1 MRCVLPVLISIHA
14 LLAESD
20 RLNAAGAFSIKHF
33 YPRSP
38 CGERLGLLSPTDP
51 RQTISIHAL
60 LAESDYCHAAGGG
73 KDDDFYPRS
82 PCGERLV
89 QRGPG
94 PHQGRH
100 FYPRSPCG
108 ERLFRVAVFQHT
120 VVISIHA
127 LLAESDPGAKSRTP
141 ERYYFYPRSPCG
153 ERPYGRIND
162 ISRLIFLS
170 TLSLRRAT
178 SILDYFSA
186 VMRHFYPRS
195 PCGERHILSILIIGF
210 LEFLSTLSLRRAT
223 YLINTYHRIFGISIH
238 ALLAESD
245 GSMPTTWV
253 ARPQFLST
261 LSLRRATETPRRQ
274 PHSTQF
280 LSTLSL
286 RRATCYSLRHSTSRW
301 YFYPRS
307 PCGERLRDALQDL
320 RRVPISIHALLAESD
335 QQKCRDG
342 KAHIN
347 FYPRS
352 PCGERHQPQKRHLPA
367 GYFYP
372 RSPCGERLTA
382 PLTNNVQPHFYPR
395 SPCGERPTLPRK
407 AVTTRGFLSTLSLRR
422 ATTYTRTQS
431 ASRVISIHALLAES
445 DDFRCPIKR
454 AIANFYPRSP
464 CGERRHGVGFAKIDL
479 AFLSTLSLRRATY
492 GRINDISRLIFL
504 STLSLRRATKGQLY
518 TSAYIQISIHA
529 LLAESDRQPAQLL
542 YKPRMISIHALL
554 AESDLPAR

>member
-1 MRCVLPVLISIHA
+1 
-14 LLAESD
+14 
-20 RLNAAGAFSIKHF
+20 
-33 YPRSP
+33 
-38 CGERLGLLSPTDP
+38 
-51 RQTISIHAL
+51 
-60 LAESDYCHAAGGG
+60 
-73 KDDDFYPRS
+73 
-82 PCGERLV
+82 
-89 QRGPG
+89 
-94 PHQGRH
+94 
-100 FYPRSPCG
+100 
-108 ERLFRVAVFQHT
+108 
-120 VVISIHA
+120 
-127 LLAESDPGAKSRTP
+127 
-141 ERYYFYPRSPCG
+141 
-153 ERPYGRIND
+153 
-162 ISRLIFLS
+162 
-170 TLSLRRAT
+170 
-178 SILDYFSA
+178 
-186 VMRHFYPRS
+186 
-195 PCGERHILSILIIGF
+195 
-210 LEFLSTLSLRRAT
+210 
-223 YLINTYHRIFGISIH
+223 
-238 ALLAESD
+238 
-245 GSMPTTWV
+245 MPTTWV

-464 CGERRHGVGFAKIDL
+464 CGERHIITRTGNNTINFYPRSPCGE
-479 AFLSTLSLRRATY
+479 RRQPHF
-492 GRINDISRLIFL
+492 RNSCRLV
-504 STLSLRRATKGQLY
+504 
-518 TSAYIQISIHA
+518 ISIHA
-529 LLAESDRQPAQLL
+529 LLAESDHSGGPWQAECT
-542 YKPRMISIHALL
+542 ISIHALL
-554 AESDLPAR
+554 AESDVTGSDSQKLILHFYPRSPCGERRMVALTIFRG

>member
-1 MRCVLPVLISIHA
+1 
-14 LLAESD
+14 
-20 RLNAAGAFSIKHF
+20 
-33 YPRSP
+33 
-38 CGERLGLLSPTDP
+38 
-51 RQTISIHAL
+51 
-60 LAESDYCHAAGGG
+60 
-73 KDDDFYPRS
+73 
-82 PCGERLV
+82 
-89 QRGPG
+89 
-94 PHQGRH
+94 
-100 FYPRSPCG
+100 
-108 ERLFRVAVFQHT
+108 
-120 VVISIHA
+120 
-127 LLAESDPGAKSRTP
+127 
-141 ERYYFYPRSPCG
+141 
-153 ERPYGRIND
+153 
-162 ISRLIFLS
+162 
-170 TLSLRRAT
+170 
-178 SILDYFSA
+178 
-186 VMRHFYPRS
+186 
-195 PCGERHILSILIIGF
+195 
-210 LEFLSTLSLRRAT
+210 
-223 YLINTYHRIFGISIH
+223 
-238 ALLAESD
+238 
-245 GSMPTTWV
+245 MPTTWV

-352 PCGERHQPQKRHLPA
+352 PCGER
-367 GYFYP
+367 
-372 RSPCGERLTA
+372 
-382 PLTNNVQPHFYPR
+382 
-395 SPCGERPTLPRK
+395 
-407 AVTTRGFLSTLSLRR
+407 
-422 ATTYTRTQS
+422 
-431 ASRVISIHALLAES
+431 
-445 DDFRCPIKR
+445 
-454 AIANFYPRSP
+454 
-464 CGERRHGVGFAKIDL
+464 RHGVGFAKIDL